1 MAGLPSQLGMRSR
14 PFAQHR
20 LCIRSLVQGAGHCSL
35 AFTHKEALRGCDG
48 RWRMKACFFFQAH
61 EVLVQGIGPKEL

>member
-1 MAGLPSQLGMRSR
+1 MADLPRQLGMSSR

-20 LCIRSLVQGAGHCSL
+20 LCIRRLMQGAGHCSL
-35 AFTHKEALRGCDG
+35 AFTHKEALRSL
-48 RWRMKACFFFQAH
+48 RWEVEDEGLLSFQAH